1 MPKGC
6 PLVSCDAGIEQSI
19 AGAQSAARA
28 DVAHTA
34 DVGCSHCRVGLAA
47 HTGLRAGGARAE
59 RRDRAQHRHLAPVG
73 GWLIEWLARD
83 REPSVEFGPGDAWFE
98 RALQIWLFPLGL
110 ALIAEPVAGSLSAER
125 PEAVT
130 FAAMAAGILVWVM
143 AVLEPRAKLRQ
154 AHDQLPRSHRV
165 LGRPLTAMVLGYAG
179 GAILVAV
186 PTYISNVVHDVAW
199 TYLNSSLVVV
209 AAFLGSLLSLTR
221 REATMPDSFT
231 MQPET
236 GSVNNDS

>member
-1 MPKGC
+1 MHSRQRVLMWLTLLTSGALITEWVWQHTQDFG
-6 PLVSCDAGIEQSI
+6 LVERVLSGVIVLSI
-19 AGAQSAARA
+19 VIWR
-28 DVAHTA
+28 
-34 DVGCSHCRVGLAA
+34 
-47 HTGLRAGGARAE
+47 
-59 RRDRAQHRHLAPVG
+59 PVG

-231 MQPET
+231 MKRET
-236 GSVNNDS
+236 GSVSNDS